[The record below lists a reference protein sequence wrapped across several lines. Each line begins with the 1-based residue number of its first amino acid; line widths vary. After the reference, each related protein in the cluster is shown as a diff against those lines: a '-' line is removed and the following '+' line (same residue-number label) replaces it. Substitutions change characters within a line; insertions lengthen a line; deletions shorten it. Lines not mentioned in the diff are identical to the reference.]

1 MESTLIQ
8 TSLLEYF
15 SEIKDFRSRHLCRH
29 NLIDIIGIAILAVIC
44 GADEWTEIE
53 EYGISNESFLK
64 DYFELP
70 NGIPSHDTFGRVF
83 SMLNPAEF
91 SECFILWVKSLCSV
105 FGKDIINIDGKKIR
119 NSYDT
124 ESGKGAIHMVSAWS
138 TANNL
143 VLGQLKVSEKSN
155 EITAIPKLLDLV
167 EVKDS
172 IVTIDA
178 METQKEIAKK
188 IREKEA
194 DYVLAL
200 KGNQGNLL
208 KEVEQSFEQL
218 GASKKAA
225 IDVELDVGHGRV
237 EQRKCYVVEAA
248 DWLSPKEHNKWKDL
262 TTIVKIESY
271 TYYKNGKKEGKE
283 STDKR
288 FYISSLDKDAER
300 LNHTIRR
307 HWGVETEL
315 HWILD
320 VAFAEDKNRVRMGH
334 GDENLSTLR
343 RIALNK
349 LKNETSVKKGVKCKR
364 KKAGW
369 DDEYLIKVLLT

>member
-1 MESTLIQ
+1 MESNLIQ
-8 TSLLEYF
+8 TGLLDYF
-15 SEIKDFRSRHLCRH
+15 REIKDFRRQHLCRH

-44 GADEWTEIE
+44 GGDEWTEIE
-53 EYGISNESFLK
+53 EYGISNETFLRE
-64 DYFELP
+64 YFELP

-83 SMLNPAEF
+83 SMLNPEEF
-91 SECFILWVKSLCSV
+91 SNCFILWVKSLCSI
-105 FGKDIINIDGKKIR
+105 FEEDIINIDGKSLR
-119 NSYDT
+119 GSYDT

-167 EVKDS
+167 EVKGS
-172 IVTIDA
+172 VVTIDA
-178 METQKEIAKK
+178 MGTQKEIAKK
-188 IREKEA
+188 IRKKEA

-208 KEVEQSFEQL
+208 KEVEQAFEQL
-218 GASKKAA
+218 GASEKAA
-225 IDVELDVGHGRV
+225 IAVEVDVGHGRV
-237 EQRKCYVVEAA
+237 EQRKCYVVAAA
-248 DWLSPKEHNKWKDL
+248 DWLSPKEHKKWKDL
-262 TTIVKIESY
+262 TTIVKIESS

-283 STDKR
+283 SYEKR

-300 LNHTIRR
+300 LNYTIRR

-320 VAFAEDKNRVRMGH
+320 VAFVEDKSRVRMGH
-334 GDENLSTLR
+334 GDENLSILR

-349 LKNETSVKKGVKCKR
+349 LKNETSVKRGVKCKR

-369 DDEYLIKVLLT
+369 DEEYLIKVLLT